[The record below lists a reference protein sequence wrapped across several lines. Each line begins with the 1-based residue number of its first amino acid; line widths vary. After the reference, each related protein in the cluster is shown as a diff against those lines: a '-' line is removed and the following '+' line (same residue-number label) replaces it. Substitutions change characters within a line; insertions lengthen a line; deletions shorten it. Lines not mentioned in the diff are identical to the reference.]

1 MFRRPAPAGRR
12 GSTCG
17 RPALQHPAGPFFSR
31 WDGCSLDVVV
41 SSSIRLAAQWE
52 KAVVFRLG
60 KFHSIKGP
68 GLFMIIPLIDQLRM
82 VDTRVLAVNIPKQQ
96 VITRDNVPVTIDGV
110 LFFRVDNAAEAIIMV
125 QDYRYVISQ
134 YAQTSLRD
142 VIGQMTLD
150 QLLTEREEIA
160 KSIEQHVEKD
170 TKGWGLEVTG
180 LRIQDIDMPEELKK
194 MMSRQASAEREKRAT
209 ITKAEGDKEAAV
221 NLSLAAR
228 TMAESPGA
236 MQLRTL
242 QTIDGL
248 GPTASNTVVLAVPI
262 DVLESLGSLKDAFRS
277 RGPRLDRAAGV
288 RGDYQEERNTND
300 TGCSSRTPWYHERGR
315 WPALWFAFAYAS
327 VGDARRSDHQA
338 EGHSKTRRPWTTQSS
353 GCNATGSR
361 ARGKDGRTSPVS
373 HHGSGIRPARGLI
386 GGRGPEWGGCTAL
399 VESEGRGQTTW
410 TAAPTGGSNGPGRR
424 EGRGRLCASC
434 HTSLPIALARP
445 SLGRQ
450 LGEATAGAIEK
461 KLIDNMKKRVENWE
475 TIVDGA
481 TSDKDPFQC
490 FYSDKEPESLGTEAV
505 LNALILVNH
514 DARRKSGVLS
524 TVTQKALGHLWEQQQ
539 EDGAW
544 AWLDFGLNPWE
555 KDGAYYGASLAAVA
569 VGSAGKSYY
578 DRAEVRPRSPL

>member
-1 MFRRPAPAGRR
+1 MINYISGLVFVVLFLLGGVATVAIGQQSAPLAFLF
-12 GSTCG
+12 
-17 RPALQHPAGPFFSR
+17 ALGWLFV
-31 WDGCSLDVVV
+31 DVVI

-60 KFHSIKGP
+60 KFHTIKGP

-82 VDTRVLAVNIPKQQ
+82 VDTRVLAVSIPKQQ

-110 LFFRVDNAAEAIIMV
+110 LFFRVSNAAEAIIMV

-160 KSIEQHVEKD
+160 KSIEHHVEND

-180 LRIQDIDMPEELKK
+180 LRIQDVDMPEELKK

-277 RGPRLDRAAGV
+277 R
-288 RGDYQEERNTND
+288 
-300 TGCSSRTPWYHERGR
+300 TP
-315 WPALWFAFAYAS
+315 
-327 VGDARRSDHQA
+327 
-338 EGHSKTRRPWTTQSS
+338 
-353 GCNATGSR
+353 
-361 ARGKDGRTSPVS
+361 
-373 HHGSGIRPARGLI
+373 GSGSIAPPA
-386 GGRGPEWGGCTAL
+386 
-399 VESEGRGQTTW
+399 
-410 TAAPTGGSNGPGRR
+410 
-424 EGRGRLCASC
+424 
-434 HTSLPIALARP
+434 
-445 SLGRQ
+445 
-450 LGEATAGAIEK
+450 
-461 KLIDNMKKRVENWE
+461 
-475 TIVDGA
+475 
-481 TSDKDPFQC
+481 
-490 FYSDKEPESLGTEAV
+490 
-505 LNALILVNH
+505 
-514 DARRKSGVLS
+514 
-524 TVTQKALGHLWEQQQ
+524 
-539 EDGAW
+539 
-544 AWLDFGLNPWE
+544 
-555 KDGAYYGASLAAVA
+555 
-569 VGSAGKSYY
+569 
-578 DRAEVRPRSPL
+578 